1 VSSPNIIATCS
12 FRPST
17 RGSLTISVT
26 LNPTNPSYIGTV
38 STSDTYFVLN
48 RTEARGR

>member
-1 VSSPNIIATCS
+1 
-12 FRPST
+12 
-17 RGSLTISVT
+17 LTISVT
-26 LNPTNPSYIGTV
+26 LNPTDSSYIGTV